1 MVMQCCERFYFFGSR
16 LAFSA
21 IAWVSFASNLA
32 ASRSLAAFSSS
43 LKYSS
48 ILVLWG
54 SGKALAIAQPP
65 GPVLPS
71 RIDGTGINP
80 LPSHGLFV
88 EYPAPWEEGPCLH
101 SSSLE

>member
-1 MVMQCCERFYFFGSR
+1 MMQYCEQFYFFGSS

-21 IAWVSFASNLA
+21 SAWASFASNLA

-43 LKYSS
+43 FKYSS

-71 RIDGTGINP
+71 HIDGTGSRP
-80 LPSHGLFV
+80 LPSYGLFV